1 MSPAATPAPVDPADR
16 LFVALDHPSVEEA
29 RACVAKLEGVV
40 RRFKVGSAVF
50 TRAGPGFVEE
60 LVARDLGVFLDL
72 KFHDTPNTV
81 AGAVAAAADLGVE
94 MLTLHAAGGAGMLRA
109 AREAADE
116 AVRPPGLI
124 AVTVLTSIDP
134 ETHARIAGPDARGV
148 EESVLALGRLAIE
161 AGVDGLVCSPREVG
175 ALRAELGGGPL
186 LVVPGIR
193 PEWTSSDHAGQ
204 ARTATPA
211 SAIGA
216 GASALVV
223 GRAITR
229 APDPGGAARRV
240 LRVIGAAG

>member
-1 MSPAATPAPVDPADR
+1 MIPAAPSASADPADR

-29 RACVAKLEGVV
+29 RACVAELEGAV

-60 LVARDLGVFLDL
+60 LVARELGVFLDL

-81 AGAVAAAADLGVE
+81 AGAVAAAGDLGVE
-94 MLTLHAAGGAGMLRA
+94 LLTLHAAGGEGMLRA
-109 AREAADE
+109 AREAADGAE
-116 AVRPPGLI
+116 QPPRLL

-134 ETHARIAGPDARGV
+134 DTHARIAGPDARGV

-161 AGVDGLVCSPREVG
+161 AGADGLVCSPREVR
-175 ALRAELGGGPL
+175 ALRAELGAELL

-193 PEWTSSDHAGQ
+193 PEWSSSDHAGQ

-229 APDPGGAARRV
+229 APDPGAAARRV
-240 LRVIGAAG
+240 LREIGAAG